1 MIRISQIKIPIKE
14 NTRDRIV
21 SECCKRLRIK
31 QNDIEDYKINKKSID
46 ARKKP
51 DLFYVYELDLVVK
64 NEESILK
71 HNKNIIKTP
80 IEKYKFE
87 VIGSNK
93 LNHRPIIVGSG
104 PCGLFCSYFLAEAGY
119 HPLIVERGY
128 KVEEREKS
136 IERFFET
143 GVLDPNSNIQ
153 FGEGGAGTFS
163 DGKLNTLVKDKKYRQ
178 KRIFEILVENGA
190 PEEILYESKPH
201 IGTDILRNVIKNI
214 RNKIISMGG
223 DFLFNTTL
231 TDINI
236 SDGKVVSVVLNNDR
250 EVETDIL
257 VLALGHSARDTF
269 KILYEKGIN
278 ITSKPFAVG
287 VRVQHLQKDI
297 DRSQYGEENLKFIGK
312 ASYKLTYQTKNKRG
326 VYTFCM
332 CPGGYVLNASS
343 EEGHLA
349 VNGMSNHERESKN
362 ANSAVIVT
370 VSKRDYGEGPLA
382 GIRYQRLLEEKAFK
396 LGNGAI
402 PIQTLG
408 DFKLNK
414 ETDKLG
420 KIKPVIKG
428 QYKYS
433 NLRDV
438 FSSEIS
444 SSIIEA
450 MDYFDH
456 KIVGFGSDDVILAAV
471 ESRTSSP
478 IRIIRDDDLESNIEG
493 IYPAGEGAG
502 YAGGITSAAIDGVKV
517 AEAIAKKFEIYTT
530 LH

>member
-14 NTRDRIV
+14 NTRDKIIL
-21 SECCKRLRIK
+21 ECSRKLRIK
-31 QNDIEDYKINKKSID
+31 KDDIKSYKINKKSID

-51 DLFYVYELDLVVK
+51 DLFYVYELDLVLK
-64 NEESILK
+64 DEESILK
-71 HNKNIIKTP
+71 HNKNIRKTP
-80 IEKYKFE
+80 KENYKFE
-87 VIGSNK
+87 ILGSKK

-119 HPLIVERGY
+119 NPLIVERGE
-128 KVEEREKS
+128 KIEDREKS
-136 IERFFET
+136 IGKFFET

-190 PEEILYESKPH
+190 PEEILYEGKPH

-250 EVETDIL
+250 KVETDIL

-278 ITSKPFAVG
+278 ITSKPFAIG

-349 VNGMSNHERESKN
+349 VNGMSNHERESEN

-428 QYKYS
+428 KYKYS

-456 KIVGFGSDDVILAAV
+456 KIAGFGSDDVILAAV

-502 YAGGITSAAIDGVKV
+502 YAGGITSAAVDGVKV
-517 AEAIAKKFEIYTT
+517 AEAIARKFIN
-530 LH
+530 

>member
-1 MIRISQIKIPIKE
+1 MIRISQIKIPITEDTK
-14 NTRDRIV
+14 DRIIL
-21 SECCKRLRIK
+21 ECSKKLRINK
-31 QNDIEDYKINKKSID
+31 NDIESYKINKKSVD

-64 NEESILK
+64 DEEVILK
-71 HNKNIIKTP
+71 RSKDIRKTP
-80 IEKYKFE
+80 KENYKFE
-87 VIGSNK
+87 VLGSKK

-104 PCGLFCSYFLAEAGY
+104 PGGLFCSYFLAEAGY
-119 HPLIVERGY
+119 NPLIVERGER
-128 KVEEREKS
+128 VDAREKS

-201 IGTDILRNVIKNI
+201 IGTNILRNVIKNI

-223 DFLFNTTL
+223 EFLFNTTL

-236 SDGKVVSVVLNNDR
+236 SNGKVVSIVLNNDR
-250 EVETDIL
+250 EVDTDIL

-269 KILYEKGIN
+269 KMLYEKGIN
-278 ITSKPFAVG
+278 MTSKPFAVG

-312 ASYKLTYQTKNKRG
+312 ASYKLTYQTKDKRG

-370 VSKRDYGEGPLA
+370 ISEKDYGEGPLA
-382 GIRYQRLLEEKAFK
+382 GIKYQRLLEEKAFK

-402 PIQTLG
+402 PIQTFG

-414 ETDKLG
+414 ETNELG

-428 QYKYS
+428 RYTYS

-438 FSSEIS
+438 FSPEIS

-456 KIVGFGSDDVILAAV
+456 KISGFGNDDVILAAV

-478 IRIIRDDDLESNIEG
+478 IRIIRNDDLESNIEG
-493 IYPAGEGAG
+493 VYPAGEGAG
-502 YAGGITSAAIDGVKV
+502 YAGGITSAAVDGVKV
-517 AEAIAKKFEIYTT
+517 AEAIAKEFIS
-530 LH
+530 

>member
-14 NTRDRIV
+14 NTRDKIIL
-21 SECCKRLRIK
+21 ECGRKLRINK
-31 QNDIEDYKINKKSID
+31 SNIESYKINKRSID

-64 NEESILK
+64 DEESILK
-71 HNKNIIKTP
+71 HNKNIRKTP
-80 IEKYKFE
+80 KENYKFE
-87 VIGSNK
+87 ILGSKK

-119 HPLIVERGY
+119 NPLIVERGE
-128 KVEEREKS
+128 KIEDREKS

-178 KRIFEILVENGA
+178 KRIFEILVKNGA

-250 EVETDIL
+250 EVDTDIL

-343 EEGHLA
+343 EKGHLA
-349 VNGMSNHERESKN
+349 VNGMSNHERESEN

-370 VSKRDYGEGPLA
+370 VSKRDYGEGPLD

-414 ETDKLG
+414 ETDELG

-456 KIVGFGSDDVILAAV
+456 KIAGFGSDDVILAAV

-502 YAGGITSAAIDGVKV
+502 YAGGITSAAVDGVKV
-517 AEAIAKKFEIYTT
+517 AEAIARKFIN
-530 LH
+530 

>member
-14 NTRDRIV
+14 NTRDKIV
-21 SECCKRLRIK
+21 LECGRKLRINK
-31 QNDIEDYKINKKSID
+31 SNIESYKINKRSID

-51 DLFYVYELDLVVK
+51 DLFYVYELDLVLK
-64 NEESILK
+64 DEESILK
-71 HNKNIIKTP
+71 HNKNIRKTP
-80 IEKYKFE
+80 KENYKFE
-87 VIGSNK
+87 ILGSKK

-119 HPLIVERGY
+119 NPLIVERGE
-128 KVEEREKS
+128 KIEDREKS

-349 VNGMSNHERESKN
+349 VNGMSNHERESEN

-428 QYKYS
+428 KYKYS

-450 MDYFDH
+450 MNYFDH
-456 KIVGFGSDDVILAAV
+456 KIAGFGSDDVILAAV

-517 AEAIAKKFEIYTT
+517 AEAISRKFIN
-530 LH
+530 

>member
-14 NTRDRIV
+14 NTRDKIIL
-21 SECCKRLRIK
+21 ECSRKLRINK
-31 QNDIEDYKINKKSID
+31 SNIESCKINKRSID

-64 NEESILK
+64 DEESILK
-71 HNKNIIKTP
+71 HNKNIRKTP
-80 IEKYKFE
+80 KENYKFE
-87 VIGSNK
+87 ILGSKK

-119 HPLIVERGY
+119 NPLIVERGE
-128 KVEEREKS
+128 KIEDREKS

-250 EVETDIL
+250 EVDTDIL

-297 DRSQYGEENLKFIGK
+297 DRSQYGEENLKFIEK
-312 ASYKLTYQTKNKRG
+312 ASYKLTYQTKSKRG

-349 VNGMSNHERESKN
+349 VNGMSNHERESEN

-370 VSKRDYGEGPLA
+370 VSKRDYGEGPLD

-414 ETDKLG
+414 ETDELG

-450 MDYFDH
+450 MDYFDY
-456 KIVGFGSDDVILAAV
+456 KIAGFGSDDVILAAV

-517 AEAIAKKFEIYTT
+517 AEAIARKFIN
-530 LH
+530 

>member
-14 NTRDRIV
+14 NTRDKIIL
-21 SECCKRLRIK
+21 ECGRKLRINK
-31 QNDIEDYKINKKSID
+31 SNIESYKINKRSID

-71 HNKNIIKTP
+71 HNKNIRKTP
-80 IEKYKFE
+80 KENYKFE
-87 VIGSNK
+87 ILGSKK

-119 HPLIVERGY
+119 NPLIVERGE
-128 KVEEREKS
+128 KIEDREKS

-178 KRIFEILVENGA
+178 KRIFEILVKNGA

-250 EVETDIL
+250 EVDTDIL

-343 EEGHLA
+343 EKGHLA
-349 VNGMSNHERESKN
+349 VNGMSNHERESEN

-370 VSKRDYGEGPLA
+370 VSKRDYGEGPLD

-414 ETDKLG
+414 ETDELG

-456 KIVGFGSDDVILAAV
+456 KIAGFGSDDVILAAV

-502 YAGGITSAAIDGVKV
+502 YAGGITSAAVDGVKV
-517 AEAIAKKFEIYTT
+517 AEAIARKFIN
-530 LH
+530 

>member
-1 MIRISQIKIPIKE
+1 MIRISQIKIPIIEDTK
-14 NTRDRIV
+14 DRIIL
-21 SECCKRLRIK
+21 ECSKKLRINK
-31 QNDIEDYKINKKSID
+31 NDIESYKINKKSVD

-51 DLFYVYELDLVVK
+51 DLFYVYELDLVIK

-71 HNKNIIKTP
+71 YNKNIIKTP
-80 IEKYKFE
+80 TENYKFE
-87 VIGSNK
+87 VLGSNK

-104 PCGLFCSYFLAEAGY
+104 PCGLFCSYFLVEAGY
-119 HPLIVERGY
+119 NPLIVERGE
-128 KVEEREKS
+128 KIEDREKS

-163 DGKLNTLVKDKKYRQ
+163 DGKLNTLIKDRKYRQ

-236 SDGKVVSVVLNNDR
+236 RNGKVVSVVLNNDR
-250 EVETDIL
+250 EVDTDIL

-269 KILYEKGIN
+269 EILYEKGIN

-349 VNGMSNHERESKN
+349 VNGMSNHERESEN

-370 VSKRDYGEGPLA
+370 ISEKDYGEGPLA
-382 GIRYQRLLEEKAFK
+382 GIKYQRLLEEKAFK

-414 ETDKLG
+414 ETDELG

-438 FSSEIS
+438 FSPEIS

-456 KIVGFGSDDVILAAV
+456 KISGFCSDDVILAAV

-478 IRIIRDDDLESNIEG
+478 IRIIRNDDLESNIEG

-502 YAGGITSAAIDGVKV
+502 YAGGITSAAVDGVKV
-517 AEAIAKKFEIYTT
+517 AEAIARKFIN
-530 LH
+530 

>member
-1 MIRISQIKIPIKE
+1 MIRISQIKVPIKE
-14 NTRDRIV
+14 NTRDKIIL
-21 SECCKRLRIK
+21 ECSRKLRINK
-31 QNDIEDYKINKKSID
+31 SNIESYKINKRSID

-64 NEESILK
+64 DEESILK
-71 HNKNIIKTP
+71 HNKNIRKTP
-80 IEKYKFE
+80 KENYKFE
-87 VIGSNK
+87 ILGSKK

-119 HPLIVERGY
+119 NPLIVERGE
-128 KVEEREKS
+128 KIEDREKN

-190 PEEILYESKPH
+190 PEEILYEGKPH

-236 SDGKVVSVVLNNDR
+236 SDGEVVSVVLNNDR
-250 EVETDIL
+250 KVETDIL

-349 VNGMSNHERESKN
+349 VNGMSNHERESEN

-382 GIRYQRLLEEKAFK
+382 GVRYQRLLEEKAFK

-428 QYKYS
+428 KYKYS

-450 MDYFDH
+450 MNYFDH
-456 KIVGFGSDDVILAAV
+456 KIAGFGSDDVILAAV

-517 AEAIAKKFEIYTT
+517 AEAISRKFIN
-530 LH
+530 

>member
-1 MIRISQIKIPIKE
+1 MY
-14 NTRDRIV
+14 
-21 SECCKRLRIK
+21 L
-31 QNDIEDYKINKKSID
+31 NDIEDYKINKRSID

-64 NEESILK
+64 DEESILK
-71 HNKNIIKTP
+71 HNKNIRKTP
-80 IEKYKFE
+80 KENYKFE
-87 VIGSNK
+87 ILESKK

-119 HPLIVERGY
+119 NPLIVERGE
-128 KVEEREKS
+128 KIEDREKS

-231 TDINI
+231 TDITI

-343 EEGHLA
+343 EKGHLA
-349 VNGMSNHERESKN
+349 VNGMSNHERESEN

-428 QYKYS
+428 KYKYS

-450 MDYFDH
+450 MNYFDH
-456 KIVGFGSDDVILAAV
+456 KIAGFGSDDVILAAV

-517 AEAIAKKFEIYTT
+517 AEAISRKFIN
-530 LH
+530 

>member
-14 NTRDRIV
+14 NTRDKIIL
-21 SECCKRLRIK
+21 ECGRKLRINK
-31 QNDIEDYKINKKSID
+31 SNIESYKINKRSID

-64 NEESILK
+64 DEEVILRRSK
-71 HNKNIIKTP
+71 DIRKTP
-80 IEKYKFE
+80 KENYKFE
-87 VIGSNK
+87 ILGSKK

-119 HPLIVERGY
+119 NPLIVERGE
-128 KVEEREKS
+128 KIEDREKS

-201 IGTDILRNVIKNI
+201 IGTNILRNVIKNI

-223 DFLFNTTL
+223 EFLFNTTL

-250 EVETDIL
+250 EVSTDIL

-349 VNGMSNHERESKN
+349 VNGMSNHERESEN

-370 VSKRDYGEGPLA
+370 ISEKDYGEGPLA
-382 GIRYQRLLEEKAFK
+382 GIKYQRLLEEKSFK

-414 ETDKLG
+414 ETDELG

-438 FSSEIS
+438 FSPEIS

-456 KIVGFGSDDVILAAV
+456 KISGFGSDDVILAAV

-478 IRIIRDDDLESNIEG
+478 IRIIRNDDLESNIEG

-517 AEAIAKKFEIYTT
+517 AEAIARKFIN
-530 LH
+530 

>member
-1 MIRISQIKIPIKE
+1 MIRISQIKIPINE
-14 NTRDRIV
+14 DTNDRIIL
-21 SECCKRLRIK
+21 ECCRKLRIDK
-31 QNDIEDYKINKKSID
+31 NDIESYKINKKSVD

-64 NEESILK
+64 NEKFILK
-71 HNKNIIKTP
+71 HNKNIRKTSV
-80 IEKYKFE
+80 ESYEFE
-87 VIGSNK
+87 ILGSKK

-119 HPLIVERGY
+119 NPLIIERG
-128 KVEEREKS
+128 ERIEDREQAIEK
-136 IERFFET
+136 FFET

-223 DFLFNTTL
+223 EFLFSTTL

-236 SDGKVVSVVLNNDR
+236 SDGKVVSIVLNNDR
-250 EVETDIL
+250 EVDTDIL

-269 KILYEKGIN
+269 EMLYKREVK

-297 DRSQYGEENLKFIGK
+297 DMSQYGEENLKFIGK

-343 EEGHLA
+343 EEGRLA

-370 VSKRDYGEGPLA
+370 ISEKDYGEGPLA

-414 ETDKLG
+414 RTDELG
-420 KIKPVIKG
+420 RVKPVIKG
-428 QYKYS
+428 QYTYS
-433 NLRDV
+433 NLRGV

-456 KIVGFGSDDVILAAV
+456 KIAGFGNDDVILAAV

-478 IRIIRDDDLESNIEG
+478 IRIIRDDYLESNIEG

-502 YAGGITSAAIDGVKV
+502 YAGGITSAAVDGVKV
-517 AEAIAKKFEIYTT
+517 AEAIAKKYII
-530 LH
+530 

>member
-1 MIRISQIKIPIKE
+1 MIRISQIKVPIKE
-14 NTRDRIV
+14 NTRDKIIL
-21 SECCKRLRIK
+21 ECSRKLRINK
-31 QNDIEDYKINKKSID
+31 SNIESYKINKRSID

-64 NEESILK
+64 DEESILK
-71 HNKNIIKTP
+71 HNKNIRKTP
-80 IEKYKFE
+80 KENYKFE
-87 VIGSNK
+87 ILGSKK

-119 HPLIVERGY
+119 NPLIVERGE
-128 KVEEREKS
+128 KIEDREKS

-231 TDINI
+231 TDITI

-343 EEGHLA
+343 EKGHLA
-349 VNGMSNHERESKN
+349 VNGMSNHERESEN

-414 ETDKLG
+414 ETDELG

-456 KIVGFGSDDVILAAV
+456 KIAGFGSDDVILAAV

-517 AEAIAKKFEIYTT
+517 AEAISRKFIN
-530 LH
+530 

>member
-1 MIRISQIKIPIKE
+1 MIRISQIKVPIKE

-64 NEESILK
+64 DEESILK
-71 HNKNIIKTP
+71 HNKNIRKTP
-80 IEKYKFE
+80 KENYKFE
-87 VIGSNK
+87 ILGSKK

-119 HPLIVERGY
+119 NPLIVERGE
-128 KVEEREKS
+128 KIEDREKS

-190 PEEILYESKPH
+190 PEEILYEGKPH

-236 SDGKVVSVVLNNDR
+236 SDGELVSVVLNNDR

-287 VRVQHLQKDI
+287 VRVQHLQQDI

-343 EEGHLA
+343 EKGHLA
-349 VNGMSNHERESKN
+349 VNGMSNHERESEN

-370 VSKRDYGEGPLA
+370 VSKRDYGEGPLD

-414 ETDKLG
+414 ETDELG

-450 MDYFDH
+450 MNYFDH
-456 KIVGFGSDDVILAAV
+456 KIAGFGSDDVILAAV

-517 AEAIAKKFEIYTT
+517 AEAISRKFIN
-530 LH
+530 

>member
-1 MIRISQIKIPIKE
+1 MIRISQIKIPINE
-14 NTRDRIV
+14 DTNDRIIL
-21 SECCKRLRIK
+21 ECCRKLRINK
-31 QNDIEDYKINKKSID
+31 SNIESYKINKRSID

-64 NEESILK
+64 DEESILK
-71 HNKNIIKTP
+71 HNKNIRKTSV
-80 IEKYKFE
+80 ESYEFE
-87 VIGSNK
+87 ILGSKK

-119 HPLIVERGY
+119 NPLIIERG
-128 KVEEREKS
+128 ERIEDREQAIEK
-136 IERFFET
+136 FFET

-223 DFLFNTTL
+223 EFLFSTTL

-236 SDGKVVSVVLNNDR
+236 SDGKVVSIVLNNDR
-250 EVETDIL
+250 EVDTDIL

-269 KILYEKGIN
+269 EMLYKREVK

-297 DRSQYGEENLKFIGK
+297 DMSQYGEENLKFIGK

-343 EEGHLA
+343 EEGRLA

-370 VSKRDYGEGPLA
+370 ISEKDYGEGPLA

-414 ETDKLG
+414 RTDELG
-420 KIKPVIKG
+420 RVKPVIKG
-428 QYKYS
+428 QYTYS
-433 NLRDV
+433 NLRGV

-456 KIVGFGSDDVILAAV
+456 KIAGFGNDDVILAAV

-478 IRIIRDDDLESNIEG
+478 IRIIRDDYLESNIEG

-502 YAGGITSAAIDGVKV
+502 YAGGITSAAVDGVKV
-517 AEAIAKKFEIYTT
+517 AEAIAKKYII
-530 LH
+530 

>member
-14 NTRDRIV
+14 NTRDKIIL
-21 SECCKRLRIK
+21 ECSRKLRIK
-31 QNDIEDYKINKKSID
+31 KDDIENYKINKKSID

-64 NEESILK
+64 DEEVILRRSK
-71 HNKNIIKTP
+71 DIRKTP
-80 IEKYKFE
+80 KENYKFK
-87 VIGSNK
+87 VLGSKK

-119 HPLIVERGY
+119 NPLIVERGE
-128 KVEEREKS
+128 KIEDREQA
-136 IERFFET
+136 IEKFFET

-201 IGTDILRNVIKNI
+201 IGTDILRNVIKSI
-214 RNKIISMGG
+214 RNKVISMGG

-250 EVETDIL
+250 EVDTDIL

-287 VRVQHLQKDI
+287 VRVQHFQKDI

-370 VSKRDYGEGPLA
+370 VSERDYGEGPLA
-382 GIRYQRLLEEKAFK
+382 GIKYQRLLEEKAFK

-402 PIQTLG
+402 PIQTFG

-414 ETDKLG
+414 ETGELG

-428 QYKYS
+428 RYTYS

-450 MDYFDH
+450 MDYFNH
-456 KIVGFGSDDVILAAV
+456 KIDGFGSDDVILAAV

-478 IRIIRDDDLESNIEG
+478 IRIIRDDDLESNIGG

-502 YAGGITSAAIDGVKV
+502 YAGGITSAAVDGVKV
-517 AEAIAKKFEIYTT
+517 AEAIARKFIN
-530 LH
+530 

>member
-1 MIRISQIKIPIKE
+1 MIRMSQIKIPIKE
-14 NTRDRIV
+14 NTRDKIIL
-21 SECCKRLRIK
+21 ECGRKLRINK
-31 QNDIEDYKINKKSID
+31 SNIESYKINKRSID

-64 NEESILK
+64 DEESILK
-71 HNKNIIKTP
+71 HNKNIRKTP
-80 IEKYKFE
+80 KENYKFE
-87 VIGSNK
+87 ILGSKK

-119 HPLIVERGY
+119 NPLIVERGE
-128 KVEEREKS
+128 KIEDREKS

-190 PEEILYESKPH
+190 PEEILYEGKPH

-312 ASYKLTYQTKNKRG
+312 SSYKLTYQTKNKRG

-349 VNGMSNHERESKN
+349 VNGMSNHERESEN

-428 QYKYS
+428 KYKYS

-450 MDYFDH
+450 MNYFDH
-456 KIVGFGSDDVILAAV
+456 KIAGFGSDDVILAAV

-517 AEAIAKKFEIYTT
+517 AEAISRKFIN
-530 LH
+530 

>member
-1 MIRISQIKIPIKE
+1 MIRISQIKIHITK
-14 NTRDRIV
+14 NTRDRIIL
-21 SECCKRLRIK
+21 ECCRKLRIDK
-31 QNDIEDYKINKKSID
+31 NDIESYKINKKSID

-71 HNKNIIKTP
+71 RNKNIIKTP
-80 IEKYKFE
+80 KENYKFE
-87 VIGSNK
+87 VLGSKK
-93 LNHRPIIVGSG
+93 LNNRPIIVGSG

-119 HPLIVERGY
+119 DPLIIERGER
-128 KVEEREKS
+128 VDDREKS

-201 IGTDILRNVIKNI
+201 IGTNILRNVIKNI

-223 DFLFNTTL
+223 EFLFNTTL
-231 TDINI
+231 TDISI
-236 SDGKVVSVVLNNDR
+236 SDGNVVSVVLNNDR
-250 EVETDIL
+250 EVSTDIL

-269 KILYEKGIN
+269 KMLYEKGIN
-278 ITSKPFAVG
+278 MTSKPFAVG
-287 VRVQHLQKDI
+287 VRVQHLQRDI

-312 ASYKLTYQTKNKRG
+312 ASYKLTYQTKDKRG

-343 EEGHLA
+343 EEGCLA

-370 VSKRDYGEGPLA
+370 ISEKDYGEGPLA
-382 GIRYQRLLEEKAFK
+382 GIKYQRLLEEKAFK

-414 ETDKLG
+414 ETKKFG
-420 KIKPVIKG
+420 KIEPVIKG
-428 QYKYS
+428 QYTYS

-438 FSSEIS
+438 FSPEIS

-450 MDYFDH
+450 TDYFDH
-456 KIVGFGSDDVILAAV
+456 KISGFGSDDVILAAV

-478 IRIIRDDDLESNIEG
+478 IRIIRNDDLESNIEG

-502 YAGGITSAAIDGVKV
+502 YAGGITSAAVDGVKV
-517 AEAIAKKFEIYTT
+517 AEAIAKEFIS
-530 LH
+530 

>member
-1 MIRISQIKIPIKE
+1 MIRISQIKVPIKE
-14 NTRDRIV
+14 NTRDKIIL
-21 SECCKRLRIK
+21 ECSRKLRINK
-31 QNDIEDYKINKKSID
+31 SNIESYKINKRSID

-64 NEESILK
+64 DEEVILRRSK
-71 HNKNIIKTP
+71 DIRKTP
-80 IEKYKFE
+80 KENYKFE
-87 VIGSNK
+87 VLGSKK

-119 HPLIVERGY
+119 NPLIVERGE
-128 KVEEREKS
+128 KIEDREKS

-190 PEEILYESKPH
+190 PEEILYEGKPH

-250 EVETDIL
+250 KVETDIL

-278 ITSKPFAVG
+278 ITSKPFAIG

-349 VNGMSNHERESKN
+349 VNGMSNHERESEN

-428 QYKYS
+428 KYKYS

-456 KIVGFGSDDVILAAV
+456 KIAGFGSDDVILAAV

-502 YAGGITSAAIDGVKV
+502 YAGGITSAAVDGVKV
-517 AEAIAKKFEIYTT
+517 AEAIARKFIN
-530 LH
+530 

>member
-14 NTRDRIV
+14 NTRDKIIL
-21 SECCKRLRIK
+21 ECSRKLRINK
-31 QNDIEDYKINKKSID
+31 SNIESYKINKRSID

-64 NEESILK
+64 DEEVILRRSK
-71 HNKNIIKTP
+71 DIRKTP
-80 IEKYKFE
+80 KENYKFE
-87 VIGSNK
+87 IFGSK
-93 LNHRPIIVGSG
+93 RLKHRPIIVGSG

-119 HPLIVERGY
+119 NPLIVERGE
-128 KVEEREKS
+128 KIEDREKS

-250 EVETDIL
+250 EVDTDIL

-297 DRSQYGEENLKFIGK
+297 DRLQYGEENLKFIGK

-343 EEGHLA
+343 EKGHLA
-349 VNGMSNHERESKN
+349 VNGMSNHERESEN

-414 ETDKLG
+414 ETDELG

-428 QYKYS
+428 KYKYS

-456 KIVGFGSDDVILAAV
+456 KIAGFGSDDVILAAV

-517 AEAIAKKFEIYTT
+517 AEAISRKFIN
-530 LH
+530 

>member
-1 MIRISQIKIPIKE
+1 MIRISQIKVPIKE
-14 NTRDRIV
+14 NTRDKIIL
-21 SECCKRLRIK
+21 ECSRKLRINK
-31 QNDIEDYKINKKSID
+31 SNIESYKINKRSID

-64 NEESILK
+64 DEESILK
-71 HNKNIIKTP
+71 HNKNIRKTP
-80 IEKYKFE
+80 KENYKFE
-87 VIGSNK
+87 ILGSKK

-104 PCGLFCSYFLAEAGY
+104 PCGLFCSYFLAEVGY
-119 HPLIVERGY
+119 NPLIVERGE
-128 KVEEREKS
+128 KIEDREKS

-190 PEEILYESKPH
+190 PEEILYEGKPH

-250 EVETDIL
+250 KVETDIL

-312 ASYKLTYQTKNKRG
+312 ASYKLTYQTKNKRV

-349 VNGMSNHERESKN
+349 VNGMSNHERESEN

-428 QYKYS
+428 KYKYS

-456 KIVGFGSDDVILAAV
+456 KIAGFGSDDVILAAV

-517 AEAIAKKFEIYTT
+517 AEAISRKFIN
-530 LH
+530 